1 MDEIININTV
11 VKDKTFNEFIN
22 SIICPICQNIMINPV
37 LCFKCQASF
46 CQKCIDDWC
55 KINNENCPNRC
66 NKPNYQRSFDKEKLL
81 SKFKFKCKKCERAYY
96 YDEIRMH
103 YNKCDSSTNMNN
115 FTSNIKAEKKLLHL
129 SEKEIDK
136 IKKNGEDI
144 TYIKSKIYIFYF

>member
-1 MDEIININTV
+1 
-11 VKDKTFNEFIN
+11 
-22 SIICPICQNIMINPV
+22 
-37 LCFKCQASF
+37 
-46 CQKCIDDWC
+46 
-55 KINNENCPNRC
+55 
-66 NKPNYQRSFDKEKLL
+66 
-81 SKFKFKCKKCERAYY
+81 
-96 YDEIRMH
+96 MH